1 MIRPCALPDHCHEA
15 FCFSVSCYFSPEEDY
30 RAISLV
36 SQGIYRLPASSQ
48 PTDLCFLRD
57 KPSPLPGNHCLASQP
72 VQSID
77 RFPGPF
83 LQRNR
88 NQHAHLLSACGE
100 MCKSSHPKITK
111 TSSSHPAG
119 QVLLPNLCA
128 KVL

>member
-1 MIRPCALPDHCHEA
+1 MHCPITVMRPSASQSPVTFLLRRITGQFLWSPK
-15 FCFSVSCYFSPEEDY
+15 VSID
-30 RAISLV
+30 
-36 SQGIYRLPASSQ
+36 SQLASSQ

-83 LQRNR
+83 LQLNR